1 MPESTDRPELSQDA
15 LVEALV
21 PDPDHLAEVI
31 MLHGYLGK
39 SAVEG
44 SWRLYL
50 TPALDEYVEIPEDKI
65 LHHRRLAE
73 DRGTMVWVPRGLA
86 LQHKQIRSEE
96 VQAEFLAGPIASQYL
111 RPDDSQSPED
121 LLPLVDGVAGHQYG
135 PLGMGEKL
143 PNHDAGVAS
152 GDTAASPARGNQ
164 IQDVLPASGRRARSR
179 KSSSRRSP
187 IGPP

>member
-111 RPDDSQSPED
+111 RPDDNSTP
-121 LLPLVDGVAGHQYG
+121 LPWLRGPAIISIQLVCFTHFWTCESRLCPSLIGCTNY
-135 PLGMGEKL
+135 PRGE
-143 PNHDAGVAS
+143 PC
-152 GDTAASPARGNQ
+152 
-164 IQDVLPASGRRARSR
+164 
-179 KSSSRRSP
+179 
-187 IGPP
+187 